1 MTDGEIYEAIQAR
14 VTTVA
19 QSARAGLP
27 ISYVDVTF
35 DPPAD
40 KRWLEIIFAARN
52 SSPFLSTKQRLEG
65 SVRLILHWPKGGGV
79 LEPMTLCETIADSF
93 LSGASFD
100 NIRLSQALLLGSP
113 IQTDEDVMYPMTMR
127 YYHLT

>member
-1 MTDGEIYEAIQAR
+1 MTDGELYEAIQAR
-14 VTTVA
+14 VRTVA
-19 QSARAGLP
+19 LTARPGLP
-27 ISYVDVTF
+27 ISYVDVAF
-35 DPPAD
+35 APPAD

-79 LEPMTLCETIADSF
+79 LEPMTLCKTIADSF
-93 LSGASFD
+93 PSGARFR
-100 NIRLSQALLLGSP
+100 NIQLSQPLLLGSP